1 MSVQFDSYGCFK
13 PSILQ
18 PIVSLNSFAI
28 TFTFQLPDLPL
39 NSNCNFSDGFHLATI
54 IVFVFSFDSF
64 RFNIQRFHCFAIEV
78 RYPLIFIASP
88 CSHYTFIAID
98 LHFYALLF
106 AIASINSMMI
116 NWSIGFKDLAIF
128 NWGHEIGTGHCFNI
142 FHRFMAGFSFKYTCL
157 WIANDYLDLIKCF

>member
-1 MSVQFDSYGCFK
+1 MSVQFYSNGCFK

-28 TFTFQLPDLPL
+28 TFTFQLPDLLL
-39 NSNCNFSDGFHLATI
+39 NSNCNFSDDFHLAAI

-78 RYPLIFIASP
+78 RYPLIFIAFL
-88 CSHYTFIAID
+88 CSHYIFIAID

-116 NWSIGFKDLAIF
+116 NLCKGFKDLSIF
-128 NWGHEIGTGHCFNI
+128 NCGYEIGTGHFFNI

>member
-78 RYPLIFIASP
+78 RYPLIFIASL
-88 CSHYTFIAID
+88 CCHYILIAID
-98 LHFYALLF
+98 LHFYASLF
-106 AIASINSMMI
+106 ATASINSMMI
-116 NWSIGFKDLAIF
+116 N
-128 NWGHEIGTGHCFNI
+128 
-142 FHRFMAGFSFKYTCL
+142 
-157 WIANDYLDLIKCF
+157 